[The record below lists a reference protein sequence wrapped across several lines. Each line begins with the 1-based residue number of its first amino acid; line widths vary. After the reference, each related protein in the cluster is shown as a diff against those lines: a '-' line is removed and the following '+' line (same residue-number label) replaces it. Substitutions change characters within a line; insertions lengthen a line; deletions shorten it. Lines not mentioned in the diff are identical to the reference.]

1 MRCARLPAQPRK
13 FVLGEVTMLSL
24 SVRHRFRHALYRL
37 AAPKIYLLLLLLLQ
51 QRLLHVS
58 PNRLGDACAVDPF
71 DQTRKS
77 HYHDKLYSFDI
88 GWDI

>member
-37 AAPKIYLLLLLLLQ
+37 AAPKIYLLLLLLQ

-58 PNRLGDACAVDPF
+58 PNRLGRRMRGRSVRSNKEI
-71 DQTRKS
+71 TLS
-77 HYHDKLYSFDI
+77 
-88 GWDI
+88 